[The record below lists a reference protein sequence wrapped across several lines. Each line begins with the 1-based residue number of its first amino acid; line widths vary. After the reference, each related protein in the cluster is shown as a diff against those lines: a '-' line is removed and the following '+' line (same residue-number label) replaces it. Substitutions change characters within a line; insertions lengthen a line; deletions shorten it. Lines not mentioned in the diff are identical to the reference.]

1 MSRSQNAVE
10 LCALLVD
17 ETYGEL
23 TSRIFI
29 ILLRRGKLPISE
41 ISRHTRLGPKA
52 TRNGLAVLIQ
62 QNLVYYHTGKTG
74 STFYEANDGAA
85 YALARSGK
93 VIEFVE
99 SRYGAFA
106 RDVVQN
112 LFLFGHTKVSDLA
125 EAYASQQK
133 QAAKGKSNGHSAANG
148 VNGHTNGNIGSGAH
162 MDGLLV
168 ELLELGLIEP
178 VVQRMFRNPADIKD
192 ELEADITT
200 NEIAGGSIKG
210 SSKKKEQLHGI
221 LDERLKR
228 IEAED
233 REWRSKVLKKPLNG
247 VLTNGVNGSSKKRRL
262 SHGSSSIGDHNYE
275 DDGTRLDVG
284 YLSFLKQ
291 NENPNLVVRINHEKC
306 AVLLR
311 NAQLVEAVKKKLGD
325 TTSQIYAEL
334 LKHLEKKIPKCAH
347 GATEDEYQD
356 RPLVSTRDVATS
368 LSKSVNVS
376 LGIGKTIGE
385 GPKSGELAGPKLGS
399 PPVNRK
405 RKAGDLEGSGSENE
419 DDPPIN
425 GNGNSHE
432 VDQDGDDVFADAPAV
447 KSPKR
452 PKVTFQDKLPEPEG
466 LHSREDR
473 IYHVKEHMAL
483 LADDQYGFVT
493 READGQAPE
502 AEIDKLVLELFGA
515 AGHRLVRMLRQLGK
529 LDEKHLK
536 DTTLMKQ
543 KDIRT
548 KLAEMQLSG
557 WVDIQ
562 EVPKDAS
569 RGANNNRVIFLWFF
583 DNERCS
589 SLVLDHTYKSM
600 SRLLHRLN
608 VERRRA
614 KSVLELTHRSD
625 VRDKPPDEY
634 LMPAQLNELH
644 AFQDRED
651 MLLGQLGR
659 LDEIVGIFKDY

>member
-1 MSRSQNAVE
+1 SQNAVE

-23 TSRIFI
+23 TSRIFT

-62 QNLVYYHTGKTG
+62 QNLVYYHAGKKG
-74 STFYEANDGAA
+74 PTFYEANDGAA

-112 LFLFGHTKVSDLA
+112 LLLFGHTKVSDLA

-133 QAAKGKSNGHSAANG
+133 QAAKGKSNGQPVANG
-148 VNGHTNGNIGSGAH
+148 VNGHTNGNIGSGGH

-178 VVQRMFRNPADIKD
+178 VVQRMFRNPADVKD

-210 SSKKKEQLHGI
+210 SAKKKDQLQGI
-221 LDERLKR
+221 VDERLKR
-228 IEAED
+228 IEVED
-233 REWRSKVLKKPLNG
+233 REWRSKVLKRPLNG

-262 SHGSSSIGDHNYE
+262 SHGGSVNGDHNYE
-275 DDGTRLDVG
+275 DDGTRLD
-284 YLSFLKQ
+284 
-291 NENPNLVVRINHEKC
+291 PNLVIRINHEKC

-311 NAQLVEAVKKKLGD
+311 NYQLVEAVKDKLGD
-325 TTSQIYAEL
+325 TTSQVYAEL
-334 LKHLEKKIPKCAH
+334 LKHLEKKIPKCTY
-347 GATEDEYQD
+347 GMTEDEYQD
-356 RPLVSTRDVATS
+356 RPTVSTRDVASS

-385 GPKSGELAGPKLGS
+385 GPKSGEVAGAKLGS
-399 PPVNRK
+399 PPLSRK
-405 RKAGDLEGSGSENE
+405 RKAGDLEGSGSEDE
-419 DDPPIN
+419 GDQPIN
-425 GNGNSHE
+425 GDGNSHE
-432 VDQDGDDVFADAPAV
+432 VDQDVDDVFADAPAV
-447 KSPKR
+447 KPPKR
-452 PKVTFQDKLPEPEG
+452 PKVTFEDKLPEPEG
-466 LHSREDR
+466 VHSREDR
-473 IYHVKEHMAL
+473 IYHIKEHMAL
-483 LADDQYGFVT
+483 LADDQYGFLKK
-493 READGQAPE
+493 EADGQGAWSVNFQKVIQKIRE
-502 AEIDKLVLELFGA
+502 AEIDKLVLEMFGP

-529 LDEKHLK
+529 LDEKQLK

-569 RGANNNRVIFLWFF
+569 RGVNNNRVIYLWFF

-589 SLVLDHTYKSM
+589 SLILDHTYKSM

-625 VRDKPPDEY
+625 VRDQPPEDY
-634 LMPAQLNELH
+634 LPATQLNELH
-644 AFQDRED
+644 AFQDREE